1 MRANLSAI
9 RLTHR
14 QKMENAMQH
23 PDTLVLARGL
33 RHRALSIAVASTL
46 AVGMMPALALAEG
59 ADLSATA
66 AEAAADTTPPP
77 SLKTGSR

>member
-1 MRANLSAI
+1 
-9 RLTHR
+9 
-14 QKMENAMQH
+14 MQH
-23 PDTLVLARGL
+23 PDTLVLGRGL

-59 ADLSATA
+59 TDLSTTA
-66 AEAAADTTPPP
+66 AEAAAGTTPPP

>member
-1 MRANLSAI
+1 MRAALFAI
-9 RLTHR
+9 QLTHR
-14 QKMENAMQH
+14 QKMGNAMQH
-23 PDTLVLARGL
+23 PDTLVLGRSL
-33 RHRALSIAVASTL
+33 RRRALSIAVASTL

-59 ADLSATA
+59 TDLSTTA